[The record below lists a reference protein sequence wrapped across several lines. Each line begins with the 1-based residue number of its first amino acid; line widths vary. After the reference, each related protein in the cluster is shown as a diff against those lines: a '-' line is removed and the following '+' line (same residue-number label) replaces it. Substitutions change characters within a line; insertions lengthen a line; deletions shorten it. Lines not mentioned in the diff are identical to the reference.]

1 MEPTAFLVEGRDNTR
16 LVGYRWVA
24 QAPARGVVVLAHGLG
39 EHALRYAHL
48 AQVLAAEGFDVVAV
62 DHRGHGAT
70 AGTDGELGS
79 FGPGGWDAVVDDFT
93 RVVEQAGAQRPG
105 RPLVVLGHSLGSF
118 ILQTYVLDHSER
130 VAGAVLSG
138 SAALDEVAALL
149 DPSVEFD
156 LTMLNVPFEP
166 ARTNFDWLSRDPA
179 QVDAY
184 IADAR
189 CGFGLDPAGFGS
201 LREAA
206 VRTADPTAVARIR
219 KGFPLYVV
227 SGTADPVHAGLVWLE
242 KLVVRYRAAGVE
254 VTTRYYE
261 GGRHEM
267 FNETNRDEVV
277 ADLIAWLNRLPVL
290 SPSRR

>member
-1 MEPTAFLVEGRDNTR
+1 MTRRMPPDPARHFATPETEDPMEPTAFLVEGRDATR
-16 LVGYRWVA
+16 LAGYRW
-24 QAPARGVVVLAHGLG
+24 PAGDPVRGV
-39 EHALRYAHL
+39 
-48 AQVLAAEGFDVVAV
+48 
-62 DHRGHGAT
+62 
-70 AGTDGELGS
+70 
-79 FGPGGWDAVVDDFT
+79 
-93 RVVEQAGAQRPG
+93 
-105 RPLVVLGHSLGSF
+105 
-118 ILQTYVLDHSER
+118 IVLDHSER

-206 VRTADPTAVARIR
+206 
-219 KGFPLYVV
+219 
-227 SGTADPVHAGLVWLE
+227 
-242 KLVVRYRAAGVE
+242 
-254 VTTRYYE
+254 
-261 GGRHEM
+261 
-267 FNETNRDEVV
+267 
-277 ADLIAWLNRLPVL
+277 
-290 SPSRR
+290 